1 MSEIHLKKHQIDQKS
16 SFRKWVGF
24 PARSPVPARG
34 ARGTIVS
41 ATGSGKTIM
50 AAASALECFPHG
62 RILVT
67 VPTLDL
73 LVQTAQAWRTVGHR
87 SPMAAVCSLENDPV
101 LNELGVR
108 TTTNPIQLALWAGR
122 GPVIV
127 FATYA
132 SLVDREDYAALQD
145 QERPYGPWQNSGN
158 GKTRKKTRGPLEA
171 ALTGGERLYGQ
182 QMAPFDLAIVDE
194 AHGTAGDLG
203 RPWAAIHDNTRIPA
217 DFRLY
222 LTATPRILA
231 AARPQKGADGQELE
245 IASMADDP
253 DGTYGAWLAE
263 LGLSEAIE
271 REILAGFEID
281 VLEIRDPSPVLGE
294 SEEARRGR
302 RLALLQTALLEHAAA
317 YNLRTVMTFHQKVEE
332 AAAFADKLPET
343 AAALYVN
350 DASDDDLAA
359 ADKLPKSSVNARFYE
374 LEAGRH
380 VPPDRVWS
388 AWLCGDHLVTERREV
403 LRQFAGGIDAADRR
417 VHRAFLAS
425 VRVLGEGVDI
435 TGDRGVEAICFADTR
450 GSQVEIV
457 QNIGRALRLNK
468 DGSTKIARIIVPV
481 FLEPGEDPTDMVAS
495 ASFRPLVAV
504 LQGLRSHD
512 ERLVEQLASR
522 ALTSGQR
529 KVHVRR
535 DANGQ
540 IIGAGG
546 EGDGEDQEQDD
557 TDAAAES
564 ALLHFSSPRDT
575 ATIAAFLR
583 TRVYRPESLVWLEGY
598 QALIRWRKEN
608 EITGLYA
615 VPYDVE
621 AEVGVTK
628 DFPLG
633 RWVHQQ
639 RKALRAGELEERRKT
654 LLDAPEAGMVW
665 EPGEEAWETKL
676 AALRSYRRAMG
687 HLAPRQDAVW
697 GEGDAMVPVGQHA
710 ANLRRKGGLG
720 KDAER
725 AAERAQQLAAIDED
739 WNCPWPLDWQRHY
752 RVLAD
757 LVDADGVL
765 PAIQPGVLFEG
776 DDLGKWLARQRE
788 ASTWAQLSAEQQE
801 RLSQLGVK
809 PLEAPSPAPSAKRA
823 ANGQS
828 KAEQAFHRGLA
839 ALTQWVEREGAHR
852 PAPRGHS
859 EQIAVDGEAEPVTV
873 KLGVWVSNTKSRWDK
888 LTPEQQAALAALGV
902 PWAKA
907 AVPAPSGGP
916 APVRDAP
923 VQPAPSGEQAQ
934 EYPDQGDPVTAE
946 ERETSRG
953 TARARRMNELMRKHT
968 KAELLR
974 MAYAGGLVNHNSP
987 EKWRKDEIASTVV
1000 DTEFRTADRAAP
1012 ARPASATAR
1021 PVPAQPLPLPQQ
1033 DHHDECDKSV
1043 YEGGTCTCDLI
1054 EQYGPPSERDDY

>member
-1 MSEIHLKKHQIDQKS
+1 MSAIQLKEHQVDQRS
-16 SFRKWVGF
+16 AFRRWVGF
-24 PARSPVPARG
+24 SARSSVPPQG

-41 ATGSGKTIM
+41 ATGSGKTIT
-50 AAASALECFPHG
+50 AAACALESFADG

-73 LVQTAQAWRTVGHR
+73 LAQTAQAWRLVGHR
-87 SPMAAVCSLENDPV
+87 APMVAVCSLENDAV

-122 GPVIV
+122 GPVVV

-132 SLVDREDYAALQD
+132 SLVDREDIDAPVD
-145 QERPYGPWQNSGN
+145 QR
-158 GKTRKKTRGPLEA
+158 RVRGPLEA
-171 ALTGGERLYGQ
+171 ALAGGERLYGQ
-182 QMAPFDLAIVDE
+182 QMVPFDLAIVDE

-203 RPWAAIHDNTRIPA
+203 RPWAAIHDNQRIPA

-231 AARPQKGADGQELE
+231 AARPQKGADGQEAE
-245 IASMADDP
+245 IATMADHP
-253 DGTYGAWLAE
+253 EGTYGAWLAE

-281 VLEIRDPSPVLGE
+281 VLEIRDPSPVIGE
-294 SEEARRGR
+294 SEEALRGR

-332 AAAFADKLPET
+332 AAAFADKLSET
-343 AAALYVN
+343 AAELYVN
-350 DASDDDLAA
+350 DATGDDLAA
-359 ADKLPKSSVNARFYE
+359 ADKLPKSSIDAEFYE
-374 LEAGRH
+374 LEASRH

-388 AWLCGDHLVTERREV
+388 AWLCGDHLVAERREA
-403 LRQFAGGIDAADRR
+403 LRQFANGIDAAGRR

-435 TGDRGVEAICFADTR
+435 TGERGVEAVCFADTR

-468 DGSTKIARIIVPV
+468 DGSTKVARIIVPV

-495 ASFRPLVAV
+495 ASFKPLVAV

-522 ALTSGQR
+522 ALTSGKR
-529 KVHVRR
+529 KVHIQR
-535 DANGQ
+535 DEDGR
-540 IIGAGG
+540 IVGAGG
-546 EGDGEDQEQDD
+546 ESDGEGQEQDD

-564 ALLHFSSPRDT
+564 ALLHFSSPRDA

-598 QALIRWRKEN
+598 QALIRWRAEN
-608 EITGLYA
+608 EITGVYA

-621 AEVGVTK
+621 TEVGVTK

-639 RKALRAGELEERRKT
+639 RKALRAGELEDRRKT

-665 EPGEEAWETKL
+665 EPGEEAWENKL
-676 AALRSYRRAMG
+676 AALRSYRRATG

-697 GEGDAMVPVGQHA
+697 GEGEAMVPIGQHM

-720 KDAER
+720 KDPKR
-725 AAERAQQLAAIDED
+725 AQERAQQLAAIDPD
-739 WNCPWPLDWQRHY
+739 WNCPWPLSWQRHY

-765 PAIQPGVLFEG
+765 PYIAPGVVFEG
-776 DDLGKWLARQRE
+776 DDIGKWRWRQQE
-788 ASTWAQLSAEQQE
+788 PGTWAQLLPEQQE
-801 RLSQLGVK
+801 RLTMLGIK
-809 PLEAPSPAPSAKRA
+809 GAEAPSPAPAAAGAAKGP
-823 ANGQS
+823 N
-828 KAEQAFHRGLA
+828 KARQAFQRGLA
-839 ALTQWVEREGAHR
+839 ALKQWVEREGAAR
-852 PAPRGHS
+852 PVPRGHS
-859 EQIAVDGEAEPVTV
+859 EEVAIDGEAEPVAV
-873 KLGVWVSNTKSRWDK
+873 KLGVWVSNTKSRRDK
-888 LTPEQQAALAALGV
+888 LTAEQLAALAALGLE
-902 PWAKA
+902 W
-907 AVPAPSGGP
+907 
-916 APVRDAP
+916 
-923 VQPAPSGEQAQ
+923 
-934 EYPDQGDPVTAE
+934 
-946 ERETSRG
+946 
-953 TARARRMNELMRKHT
+953 ARA
-968 KAELLR
+968 
-974 MAYAGGLVNHNSP
+974 
-987 EKWRKDEIASTVV
+987 
-1000 DTEFRTADRAAP
+1000 
-1012 ARPASATAR
+1012 
-1021 PVPAQPLPLPQQ
+1021 
-1033 DHHDECDKSV
+1033 
-1043 YEGGTCTCDLI
+1043 
-1054 EQYGPPSERDDY
+1054 

>member
-1 MSEIHLKKHQIDQKS
+1 MSRIPLKEHQVDQKS
-16 SFRKWVGF
+16 AFRKWVGF
-24 PARSPVPARG
+24 PARSSVPTQG

-50 AAASALECFPHG
+50 AAASALECFPDG

-73 LVQTAQAWRTVGHR
+73 LAQTAQAWRAVGHR
-87 SPMAAVCSLENDPV
+87 APMIAVCSLENDAV

-108 TTTNPIQLALWAGR
+108 TTTNPIQLALWAR
-122 GPVIV
+122 SGPIVV

-132 SLVDREDYAALQD
+132 SLVDREDPDDPAGQ
-145 QERPYGPWQNSGN
+145 
-158 GKTRKKTRGPLEA
+158 GKVRGPLEA
-171 ALTGGERLYGQ
+171 ALAGGERLYGQ
-182 QMAPFDLAIVDE
+182 QMAGFDLAIVDE

-203 RPWAAIHDNTRIPA
+203 RPWAAIHDNQRIPA
-217 DFRLY
+217 AFRLY

-231 AARPQKGADGQELE
+231 AARPQKGTGGQEAE

-253 DGTYGAWLAE
+253 DGTFGAWLPGAE

-281 VLEIRDPSPVLGE
+281 VLEIRDPFPVLGE
-294 SEEARRGR
+294 SEEAQRGR

-332 AAAFADKLPET
+332 AMAFAEKLPET
-343 AAALYVN
+343 AAELYMN

-359 ADKLPKSSVNARFYE
+359 ADKLPKSSIDAEFYE

-388 AWLCGDHLVTERREV
+388 AWLCGDHLVAERREV
-403 LRQFAGGIDAADRR
+403 IRQFANGINAAGQR

-435 TGDRGVEAICFADTR
+435 TGERGVEAVCFADTR

-481 FLEPGEDPTDMVAS
+481 FLEPDEDPTDMVAS

-529 KVHVRR
+529 RVHVQR
-535 DANGQ
+535 DETGQ
-540 IIGAGG
+540 IIGTGG
-546 EGDGEDQEQDD
+546 EGEDQEQDD

-564 ALLHFSSPRDT
+564 ALLHFSTPRNA

-583 TRVYRPESLVWLEGY
+583 TRVYRPESLVWLGGY
-598 QALIRWRKEN
+598 QALIRWRAEN
-608 EITGLYA
+608 EITGVYA

-621 AEVGVTK
+621 VEVGVTK

-639 RKALRAGELEERRKT
+639 RKALRAGELEERRKV
-654 LLDAPEAGMVW
+654 LLDAPEAGMLW
-665 EPGEEAWETKL
+665 EPGEEAWEAKL
-676 AALRSYRRAMG
+676 AALRSYRRATG

-697 GEGDAMVPVGQHA
+697 GEGEAMVPIGQHM

-720 KDAER
+720 KDPKR
-725 AAERAQQLAAIDED
+725 AAERTEQLAAIDPD
-739 WNCPWPLDWQRHY
+739 WNCPWPLSWQRHY

-757 LVDADGVL
+757 LVDADGIL
-765 PAIQPGVLFEG
+765 PYIAPGVVYDG
-776 DDLGKWLARQRE
+776 DDIGIWRWRQQEPGTWTQLMPEQRE
-788 ASTWAQLSAEQQE
+788 
-801 RLSQLGVK
+801 RLTALGVRGAALPVAVAPAELRPALAAALKGPKK
-809 PLEAPSPAPSAKRA
+809 P
-823 ANGQS
+823 GS
-828 KAEQAFHRGLA
+828 KAEQAFQRGLA
-839 ALTQWVEREGAHR
+839 ALEQWVEEGQR
-852 PAPRGHS
+852 PVPRGAVVD
-859 EQIAVDGEAEPVTV
+859 IVVDGETVPV
-873 KLGVWVSNTKSRWDK
+873 KLGVWLSNTKSRRDK
-888 LTPEQQAALAALGV
+888 LTTDQRAALAALGME
-902 PWAKA
+902 WA
-907 AVPAPSGGP
+907 GP
-916 APVRDAP
+916 APAPEATSEPTVQESPAAQPASSAAP
-923 VQPAPSGEQAQ
+923 VKRA
-934 EYPDQGDPVTAE
+934 V
-946 ERETSRG
+946 RE
-953 TARARRMNELMRKHT
+953 
-968 KAELLR
+968 
-974 MAYAGGLVNHNSP
+974 
-987 EKWRKDEIASTVV
+987 
-1000 DTEFRTADRAAP
+1000 
-1012 ARPASATAR
+1012 
-1021 PVPAQPLPLPQQ
+1021 
-1033 DHHDECDKSV
+1033 HHEECDEEL
-1043 YEGGTCTCDLI
+1043 YEGGNCTCWSI
-1054 EQYGPPSERDDY
+1054 KRFGPPSDREGYGDDF

>member
-1 MSEIHLKKHQIDQKS
+1 MSAIRLKEHQVDQRS
-16 SFRKWVGF
+16 AFRRWVGF
-24 PARSPVPARG
+24 PARSSVPPQG

-41 ATGSGKTIM
+41 ATGSGKTIT
-50 AAASALECFPHG
+50 AAACALESFAGG

-67 VPTLDL
+67 LPTLDL
-73 LVQTAQAWRTVGHR
+73 LAQTAQAWRLVGHR
-87 SPMAAVCSLENDPV
+87 APMVAVCSLENDAV

-108 TTTNPIQLALWAGR
+108 TTTNPIQLALWAGS
-122 GPVIV
+122 GPVVV

-132 SLVDREDYAALQD
+132 SLVDREDIDAPLGQ
-145 QERPYGPWQNSGN
+145 
-158 GKTRKKTRGPLEA
+158 RKVRGPLEA
-171 ALTGGERLYGQ
+171 ALAGGERLYGQ
-182 QMAPFDLAIVDE
+182 QMSPFDLAIVDE

-231 AARPQKGADGQELE
+231 APRPQKGADGQEVEL
-245 IASMADDP
+245 ASMGQDSP
-253 DGTYGAWLAE
+253 TYGPWLAE

-294 SEEARRGR
+294 SEEAKRGR

-332 AAAFADKLPET
+332 AATFAEKLPET
-343 AAALYVN
+343 AAALYAN
-350 DASDDDLAA
+350 DTTGDDLAA
-359 ADKLPKSSVNARFYE
+359 ADKLPRSSIDAEFYE

-388 AWLCGDHLVTERREV
+388 AWLCGDHLVAERREA
-403 LRQFAGGIDAADRR
+403 LRQFANGIDAAGRR

-435 TGDRGVEAICFADTR
+435 TGTRGVDSICFADTR

-468 DGSTKIARIIVPV
+468 DGSTKIARILVPV

-522 ALTSGQR
+522 ALTSGKR
-529 KVHVRR
+529 KIHVRR
-535 DANGQ
+535 DEDGQ
-540 IIGAGG
+540 IVGAGG
-546 EGDGEDQEQDD
+546 EGDGDDQEDDD
-557 TDAAAES
+557 TQAAAEA
-564 ALLHFSSPRDT
+564 ALLHFSTPRDA

-608 EITGLYA
+608 QITGVHA

-621 AEVGVTK
+621 VEVGVTK

-665 EPGEEAWETKL
+665 EPGEEAWESKL
-676 AALRSYRRAMG
+676 AALRSYRRATG

-697 GEGDAMVPVGQHA
+697 GEGEAMVPIGQHL

-725 AAERAQQLAAIDED
+725 ATMRAQQLTAIDED
-739 WNCPWPLDWQRHY
+739 WNCPWPLNWQRHY

-757 LVDADGVL
+757 LVDADGYL
-765 PAIQPGVLFEG
+765 PHIQPGVHFDS
-776 DDLGKWLARQRE
+776 DDIGTWLARQQE
-788 ASTWAQLSAEQQE
+788 PGTWKQLTSEQQE
-801 RLSQLGVK
+801 RLTALGVK
-809 PLEAPSPAPSAKRA
+809 PGGVPTPTPAAAGVAKGTGKAQA
-823 ANGQS
+823 AFQ
-828 KAEQAFHRGLA
+828 RGLA
-839 ALTQWVEREGAHR
+839 ALAQWVEREGAGR
-852 PAPRGHS
+852 PVPRGHA
-859 EQIAVDGEAEPVTV
+859 EPIAVDDQTEPVVV
-873 KLGVWVSNTKSRWDK
+873 KLGVWVSNTKSRRDK
-888 LTPEQQAALAALGV
+888 LTAEQ
-902 PWAKA
+902 
-907 AVPAPSGGP
+907 
-916 APVRDAP
+916 RDAL
-923 VQPAPSGEQAQ
+923 
-934 EYPDQGDPVTAE
+934 
-946 ERETSRG
+946 RELG
-953 TARARRMNELMRKHT
+953 ME
-968 KAELLR
+968 
-974 MAYAGGLVNHNSP
+974 
-987 EKWRKDEIASTVV
+987 W
-1000 DTEFRTADRAAP
+1000 AA
-1012 ARPASATAR
+1012 
-1021 PVPAQPLPLPQQ
+1021 
-1033 DHHDECDKSV
+1033 
-1043 YEGGTCTCDLI
+1043 
-1054 EQYGPPSERDDY
+1054 

>member
-1 MSEIHLKKHQIDQKS
+1 MSVIQLKEHQVDQRS
-16 SFRKWVGF
+16 AFRRWVGF
-24 PARSPVPARG
+24 PARSSVPPQG

-41 ATGSGKTIM
+41 ATGSGKTIT
-50 AAASALECFPHG
+50 AAACALESFADS

-73 LVQTAQAWRTVGHR
+73 LAQTAQAWRAVGHR
-87 SPMAAVCSLENDPV
+87 APMVAVCSLENDPV

-108 TTTNPIQLALWAGR
+108 TTTNPIRLALWAGS
-122 GPVIV
+122 GPVVV

-132 SLVDREDYAALQD
+132 SLVDREDVDAPEGQ
-145 QERPYGPWQNSGN
+145 
-158 GKTRKKTRGPLEA
+158 RKVRGPLEA
-171 ALTGGERLYGQ
+171 ALAGGERLYGQ
-182 QMAPFDLAIVDE
+182 RMAGFDLAIVDE

-203 RPWAAIHDNTRIPA
+203 RPWAAIHDNARIPA

-231 AARPQKGADGQELE
+231 APRPQRGADGQEVEL
-245 IASMADDP
+245 ATMADDP
-253 DGTYGAWLAE
+253 NGTYGAWIAE

-317 YNLRTVMTFHQKVEE
+317 YNLRTLMTFHQKVEE
-332 AAAFADKLPET
+332 AAAFAEKLPET

-350 DASDDDLAA
+350 DATDEDLAA
-359 ADKLPKSSVNARFYE
+359 ADKLPKSSIDAEFYE

-388 AWLCGDHLVTERREV
+388 AWLCGDHLVSERREV
-403 LRQFAGGIDAADRR
+403 LRQFANGIDAAGRR

-435 TGDRGVEAICFADTR
+435 TGERGVDSICFADTR

-457 QNIGRALRLNK
+457 QNIGRALRLNR

-522 ALTSGQR
+522 ALTSGKR
-529 KVHVRR
+529 KVHLQR
-535 DANGQ
+535 DEDGR
-540 IIGAGG
+540 IVGASG
-546 EGDGEDQEQDD
+546 EGNGEDQEQDD

-564 ALLHFSSPRDT
+564 ALLHFSSPRDA

-598 QALIRWRKEN
+598 QALLRWRAEN
-608 EITGLYA
+608 EITGVYA

-621 AEVGVTK
+621 VEVGAMK
-628 DFPLG
+628 AFPLG
-633 RWVHQQ
+633 RWVHHQ
-639 RKALRAGELEERRKT
+639 RKALRTGELEDRRKV

-665 EPGEEAWETKL
+665 EPGEEAWEAKL
-676 AALRSYRRAMG
+676 AALRSYRRATG
-687 HLAPRQDAVW
+687 HLAPRQDAMW
-697 GEGDAMVPVGQHA
+697 GEGEAMVPIGQHM

-725 AAERAQQLAAIDED
+725 AAVRAKQLAAIDED

-757 LVDADGVL
+757 LVDADGSL
-765 PAIQPGVLFEG
+765 PDIQLGVRMDG
-776 DDLGKWLARQRE
+776 DDIGKWLQQQKQPA
-788 ASTWAQLSAEQQE
+788 TWARLQAEQQD
-801 RLSQLGVK
+801 RLSTLGIK
-809 PLEAPSPAPSAKRA
+809 PLEKPSPAPAAGRA
-823 ANGQS
+823 TKGPS
-828 KAEQAFHRGLA
+828 KVQQAFQRGLA
-839 ALTQWVEREGAHR
+839 ALAQWVEREGADR
-852 PAPRGHS
+852 PVPRGHG
-859 EQIAVDGEAEPVTV
+859 EEITVDGEAEPVVV
-873 KLGVWVSNTKSRWDK
+873 KLGVWISNTKSRRGRLAQEQLDALRK
-888 LTPEQQAALAALGV
+888 LGMD
-902 PWAKA
+902 WA
-907 AVPAPSGGP
+907 GP
-916 APVRDAP
+916 APA
-923 VQPAPSGEQAQ
+923 AQAK
-934 EYPDQGDPVTAE
+934 GVAE
-946 ERETSRG
+946 E
-953 TARARRMNELMRKHT
+953 
-968 KAELLR
+968 
-974 MAYAGGLVNHNSP
+974 GLEV
-987 EKWRKDEIASTVV
+987 TLV
-1000 DTEFRTADRAAP
+1000 
-1012 ARPASATAR
+1012 
-1021 PVPAQPLPLPQQ
+1021 
-1033 DHHDECDKSV
+1033 
-1043 YEGGTCTCDLI
+1043 
-1054 EQYGPPSERDDY
+1054 